1 MISYSKHPEVALALA
16 GATKVANAPPPSL
29 FHDVVR
35 HPAFLAP
42 LAMMGVS
49 AAVGGAQSFITKLL
63 DAKKKNETFQGML
76 RLNPTLRGQDQTTV
90 KRVFNSLHSANPHFM
105 GDPMVAGALVH
116 NTIEAQG
123 SYGMDQPM
131 VALAKQVSE
140 LSQGRASITS
150 ALEKERKM
158 RSSWGEKAEKAVEGG
173 FKAVEAIQKSQEEAP
188 FKDLAHERFTFGREK
203 AKFEAGQEKERHE
216 KSVADMRDAIDRL
229 REEGRQARESR
240 DRAMGHRDTV
250 MAHLQGLSA
259 RTPGAAG
266 VPMQQTGFNF
276 GPHVHHRVRSAT
288 PVSSGGAATPIQDA
302 AQVLIDAV
310 GLNRTQGP

>member
-1 MISYSKHPEVALALA
+1 MISYSKHPEVARALA

-29 FHDVVR
+29 FHDVIR

-49 AAVGGAQSFITKLL
+49 AAVGGAQSFITKLM

-76 RLNPTLRGQDQTTV
+76 RLNPTLRNQDQTTV

-150 ALEKERKM
+150 ALEKEKKM
-158 RSSWGEKAEKAVEGG
+158 RTSWGEKAEKAVEGG
-173 FKAVEAIQKSQEEAP
+173 FKAVEAIQKAQEEAP
-188 FKDLAHERFTFGREK
+188 LKDLQRERLTFQDMK
-203 AKFEAGQEKERHE
+203 NKFERDRAEEAHQEKLRNLEGAVGALETRLNRANEGIQRSEGAYSQHGPRF
-216 KSVADMRDAIDRL
+216 SGLGGLQFDPHGGGGTPVPTSSGGTGFGAAVQSPHQRSFFDRL
-229 REEGRQARESR
+229 RAAAAARQN
-240 DRAMGHRDTV
+240 
-250 MAHLQGLSA
+250 
-259 RTPGAAG
+259 P
-266 VPMQQTGFNF
+266 
-276 GPHVHHRVRSAT
+276 
-288 PVSSGGAATPIQDA
+288 
-302 AQVLIDAV
+302 
-310 GLNRTQGP
+310 

>member
-29 FHDVVR
+29 LHDVIR

-49 AAVGGAQSFITKLL
+49 AAVGGAQSFITKLM

-76 RLNPTLRGQDQTTV
+76 HLNPTLRGQDQTTV

-123 SYGMDQPM
+123 AYGMDQPM

-158 RSSWGEKAEKAVEGG
+158 RTSWGEKAEKAVAGG
-173 FKAVEAIQKSQEEAP
+173 FDAVQAIQAAQEEAP
-188 FKDLAHERFTFGREK
+188 FKDIRRERQSFQDERNAFERARALEAH
-203 AKFEAGQEKERHE
+203 QEKERNLE
-216 KSVADMRDAIDRL
+216 RAVGALEARANRAVGQL
-229 REEGRQARESR
+229 QRAEGAYHQRGPRFA
-240 DRAMGHRDTV
+240 
-250 MAHLQGLSA
+250 GLGGLEFDPF
-259 RTPGAAG
+259 PGG
-266 VPMQQTGFNF
+266 GGGGSSP
-276 GPHVHHRVRSAT
+276 SST
-288 PVSSGGAATPIQDA
+288 PVSGTFGSVAAKPVPPIIQRILNERRARQGTP
-302 AQVLIDAV
+302 
-310 GLNRTQGP
+310 